1 MIYLT
6 NLGNQT
12 RRCCLLNTY
21 HICFFFFILDSIL
34 KLEIGYDY
42 KAKRAECVLEALAV
56 DGWKKKGSV
65 ILISGYNAW
74 NIALIVGLFQFL
86 GNLSYI
92 RDLLLAIGLC
102 PSWYIVLCTTYVV
115 RRKSCFKNFTFLN
128 FFLENYTV
136 QGPISSFCIWSIS
149 RARRI

>member
-42 KAKRAECVLEALAV
+42 KAKRAECFLEALAV
-56 DGWKKKGSV
+56 DGWKKKR
-65 ILISGYNAW
+65 ICYPYIWLQCMKYC
-74 NIALIVGLFQFL
+74 
-86 GNLSYI
+86 SYCK
-92 RDLLLAIGLC
+92 A
-102 PSWYIVLCTTYVV
+102 
-115 RRKSCFKNFTFLN
+115 F
-128 FFLENYTV
+128 
-136 QGPISSFCIWSIS
+136 PIF
-149 RARRI
+149 R